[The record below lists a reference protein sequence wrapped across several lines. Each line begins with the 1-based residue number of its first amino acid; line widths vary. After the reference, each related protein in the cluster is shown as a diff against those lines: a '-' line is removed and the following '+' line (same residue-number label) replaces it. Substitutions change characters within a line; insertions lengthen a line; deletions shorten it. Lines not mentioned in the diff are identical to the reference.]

1 MSQQLSG
8 KTVLVTGGSRG
19 IGREITLG
27 VARAGANV
35 VSCYRQEGEHIEHLA
50 GELKNIPGDHQLVR
64 ADVTVPAEVEQ
75 LVAGVRDG
83 YGALHGIVHNAG
95 VISHVPF
102 GQLPL
107 DEWHRV
113 VDTSLTAAYLVINRA
128 LPLLSEGSSV
138 VAIGSRV
145 ATVGIPLRSHY
156 TAAKS
161 ALIGLVRG
169 LTKELG
175 PSGIRVNLVSP
186 GMIETPEAA
195 AKLSPEQR
203 RAYEERYADIIAMG
217 RFGRPQDIAEAV
229 LFLLSDRSA
238 YITGENINVDG
249 GI

>member
-1 MSQQLSG
+1 MNQQLSD

-19 IGREITLG
+19 IGRAITLA

-35 VSCYRQEGEHIEHLA
+35 VSCYRQDGEHIDALA
-50 GELKNIPGDHQLVR
+50 GELKNVPGDHQLVK
-64 ADVTVPAEVEQ
+64 ADVTVPGEVDA
-75 LVAGVRDG
+75 LVEGVRERHG
-83 YGALHGIVHNAG
+83 RLHGIVHNAG

-102 GQLPL
+102 GALTL
-107 DEWHRV
+107 DEWNRV
-113 VDTSLTAAYLVINRA
+113 VDTSLTAAYLVVNRA
-128 LPLLSEGSSV
+128 LPLLSEGASV

-145 ATVGIPLRSHY
+145 ATVGIPLRAHY

-161 ALIGLVRG
+161 GLIGLVRG
-169 LTKELG
+169 LTKELS

-203 RAYEERYADIIAMG
+203 RAYEERYADIIAMR
-217 RFGRPQDIAEAV
+217 RFGRPEDIAGAV
-229 LFLLSDRSA
+229 LFLLSEQSA